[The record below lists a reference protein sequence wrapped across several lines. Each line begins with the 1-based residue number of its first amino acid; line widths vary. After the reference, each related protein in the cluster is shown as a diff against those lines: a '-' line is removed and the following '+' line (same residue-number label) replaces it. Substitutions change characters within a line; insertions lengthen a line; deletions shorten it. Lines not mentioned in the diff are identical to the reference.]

1 MVGHAFALRVLCNGR
16 LRHRLSRIL
25 ILAVSLLFILV
36 LASPMQAFA
45 ATPPSG
51 NGSITVTL
59 VTPAGVPANVALVGK
74 STYYATKA
82 PTGTTATIVLSVSP
96 DAYHVVANPVTSAG
110 RFYTAAASMPEV
122 PVSAVQSANLKVQYT
137 LANSASDFHA
147 TTVGQTSIA
156 LAWTASAAYRIW
168 VDRTTGTTPESAPG
182 QGTHI
187 PVLGSTANDS
197 GLQPSTQYTYSLFT
211 QYLSKWVGPMVLR
224 VGTANAANPSQAV
237 YVANPDTL
245 ILKPGDVV
253 SASTTGGGVHVVLG
267 DGTATPLIG
276 AAVILPILPSLPGG
290 FLGTVTAISTDGHG
304 LDLVAGGLSDAF
316 DYYSIHVPDISTLT
330 ASPAAVTPLGSPKLA
345 SPLLSP
351 SSALSSCL
359 GGSGTEEVQFTPSL
373 ALAGHFNGTIDKY
386 IILGV
391 DIPQGASLDM
401 AVAATVSGA
410 ASVKTSAT
418 LNCSIPIPPLLV
430 PITTAPVPISFYLD
444 PIAQF
449 TIGGALEV
457 SNLGVAVTGGVQVSG
472 HIGLT
477 DGASFSAS
485 PIMKAV
491 PLTPSVTANGA
502 IGLKVGGQVIVGPG
516 AGTPDAGVIAGLGG
530 ELDPIDASFG
540 PVFSVNDANFNACL
554 QTKVGFTRSLSLTA
568 KAWLGNWDITKSF
581 TLDALNGSTPYF
593 GSPWYLPSG
602 CQNAEPQPS
611 SDLLG
616 AGVTKIDDT
625 IVGGSTQ
632 WGHLDGFAP
641 GHTAW
646 VLSTG
651 NIADV
656 IGSPSQFDSTNLGEP
671 GDAALSALSGEPTFD
686 AASYTVTLVPTG
698 STLHVKYV
706 FASEEYPEYVGS
718 AFNDVMAV
726 FVNGVN
732 CATVPGT
739 NVPVSVNTVNDHTN
753 SAYYVDNGTGAAG
766 YATSMDGLTVPLTC
780 SVPVTPGVPVTV
792 KIAVADSSDGIY
804 DSAVAL
810 LDKGIWS
817 D

>member
-1 MVGHAFALRVLCNGR
+1 
-16 LRHRLSRIL
+16 
-25 ILAVSLLFILV
+25 
-36 LASPMQAFA
+36 MQAFA

-59 VTPAGVPANVALVGK
+59 VTPAGVPANVALVAK

-82 PTGTTATIVLSVSP
+82 PAGTTATIVLSVSP
-96 DAYHVVANPVTSAG
+96 NAYHVVANPVTSAG
-110 RFYTAAASMPEV
+110 SFYTAVASMPEV
-122 PVSAVQSANLKVQYT
+122 PVSAGQSANLQVQYT
-137 LANSASDFHA
+137 LANSARDFHA
-147 TTVGQTSIA
+147 TAVGATSIS
-156 LAWTASAAYRIW
+156 LAWTASADYRIS
-168 VDRTTGTTPESAPG
+168 VDRTAGSTPVSAPG
-182 QGTHI
+182 QGTHV
-187 PVLGSTANDS
+187 PVSGSTATDS

-211 QYLSKWVGPMVLR
+211 QYHSKWVGPMVLR
-224 VGTANAANPSQAV
+224 VGTANTANPSQAV
-237 YVANPDTL
+237 YVSSPNTL
-245 ILKPGDVV
+245 ILNSGDVT
-253 SASTTGGGVHVVLG
+253 SAAPTGGGVHVVLG
-267 DGTATPLIG
+267 NGVAAPLIG

-330 ASPAAVTPLGSPKLA
+330 PSPATVKSAAVTPLASPKLA

-351 SSALSSCL
+351 SSALSSFLGC

-373 ALAGHFNGTIDKY
+373 ALAGHFNGRIDKY
-386 IILGV
+386 NVLGV

-401 AVAATVSGA
+401 AVAVTVSGA

-418 LNCSIPIPPLLV
+418 LNCGITIDPLLV
-430 PITTAPVPISFYLD
+430 PITTAPVPISFYLS

-491 PLTPSVTANGA
+491 PLTPKVTANGA

-516 AGTPDAGVIAGLGG
+516 AGTPKAGVIAGLGG

-554 QTKVGFTRSLSLTA
+554 QAKVGFTRSLSLTA
-568 KAWLGNWDITKSF
+568 KAWVGNWDITKSF
-581 TLDALNGSTPYF
+581 TLDALTGSTPYG

-602 CQNAEPQPS
+602 CQNAEPDPS
-611 SDLLG
+611 NDLLG

-625 IVGGSTQ
+625 VVGGSTQ
-632 WGHLDGFAP
+632 WGHLDGLAP

-651 NIADV
+651 NVADV
-656 IGSPSQFDSTNLGEP
+656 IGNPSQFASTNLGEP
-671 GDAALSALSGEPTFD
+671 GDPALSALSGEPTYD

-706 FASEEYPEYVGS
+706 FASEEYPEFVGS

-739 NVPVSVNTVNDHTN
+739 NIPVSINTVNDHTN
-753 SAYYVDNGTGAAG
+753 SAYYVDNSTGAAG

-780 SVPVTPGVPVTV
+780 SVPVSPGVPVTV

-810 LDKGIWS
+810 LDKGIYS